1 MKASKSRL
9 LPRFGSIPEL
19 YVIGMMLKRDC
30 ARRESCSLGQKGDFR
45 GLKGKTPK
53 TIDIA
58 SLTPSGFRHGMKW
71 YEVDIIHLRW
81 PLRFLSLK
89 YGMLAPIGSMK
100 DALSF
105 SSPFAFEFLE
115 YEV

>member
-1 MKASKSRL
+1 MSEGLQSRL

-30 ARRESCSLGQKGDFR
+30 AHRERVLQLGTEGRFQGFE
-45 GLKGKTPK
+45 GKKPK
-53 TIDIA
+53 TIEYRLSDAKRI
-58 SLTPSGFRHGMKW
+58 SPW
-71 YEVDIIHLRW
+71 YQVGIIHLHW

-100 DALSF
+100 DAPSF